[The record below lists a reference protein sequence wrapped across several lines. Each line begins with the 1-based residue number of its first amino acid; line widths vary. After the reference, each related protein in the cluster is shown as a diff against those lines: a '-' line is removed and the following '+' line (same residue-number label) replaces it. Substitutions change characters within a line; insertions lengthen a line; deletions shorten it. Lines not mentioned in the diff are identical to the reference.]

1 MAVPAFASTGT
12 YYAPGGT
19 GTSHVVPAPASVGS
33 LDIVLVHIYIESNTA
48 VTAPGT
54 FLEVPTAPFTSG
66 PTTGQRVFW
75 ARGPGGST
83 YTFTTGS
90 AVFREAVASRW
101 TGCITT
107 GTPYD
112 VGGGAPSSAQ
122 RSSNATTTPAVSL
135 TTQGP
140 ERRLVWSAGAVAVS
154 NPWTPPSGF
163 TEHVDQAELT
173 LASED
178 QVAAGATGS
187 ITGTANAASFQT
199 AFLLALIPPPSF
211 IPPFRSQYTGRY

>member
-1 MAVPAFASTGT
+1 MAAPAFANAGT

-19 GTSHVVPAPASVGS
+19 GTSHVVPAPSSVGS

-48 VTAPGT
+48 VTPPGGFT
-54 FLEVPTAPFTSG
+54 EIPTAPFTSG
-66 PTTGQRVFW
+66 PTTGQRAFW

-83 YTFTTGS
+83 YTFSTGS
-90 AVFREAVASRW
+90 AVFREASATRW

-112 VGGGAPSSAQ
+112 SGAGAPNSAQ
-122 RSSNATTTPAVSL
+122 RSSNGATTPAVSL

-140 ERRLVWSAGAVAVS
+140 ERRLVWSAGAVSVS

-173 LASED
+173 IASDD
-178 QVAAGATGS
+178 QPTAGATGS
-187 ITGTANAASFQT
+187 ITGTANASSFQT
-199 AFLLALIPPPSF
+199 AFLIALIPPEAF
-211 IPPFRSQYTGRY
+211 IPPHISQYSSYY